1 MQVGHARHPSMGSG
15 ADRRWMSSIYR
26 GAAHGPPPHA
36 RAALNRLPEFRTE
49 RQAIFL
55 KDGDMALLGSGEA
68 NAGRAVDQPTAEMP
82 TVSLKAKV
90 AAPRGWAARS
100 KLDQPYA
107 VRFER

>member
-1 MQVGHARHPSMGSG
+1 M
-15 ADRRWMSSIYR
+15 DR
-26 GAAHGPPPHA
+26 PQA
-36 RAALNRLPEFRTE
+36 RAALNRLPHEIRTE

-90 AAPRGWAARS
+90 AAPRMGS
-100 KLDQPYA
+100 ED
-107 VRFER
+107 